1 VSPSGYDDEY
11 SESLETEFRRLEAAL
26 LSDKVTLLAPS
37 APIHLAATA
46 TVAEAL
52 DQMIAKRRTAVVVVD
67 GAGRLIGILNER
79 DGLTRVVA
87 PGRDLG
93 TTTVGE
99 VMTSHA
105 EALAPD
111 DRICHAVNRM
121 NVGGYRTVPLVDAQR
136 RPVGIVTT
144 NDVTRWLAE
153 IFPEAILNLRPG
165 DRIKRPT
172 DVDAG

>member
-1 VSPSGYDDEY
+1 
-11 SESLETEFRRLEAAL
+11 
-26 LSDKVTLLAPS
+26 
-37 APIHLAATA
+37 
-46 TVAEAL
+46 
-52 DQMIAKRRTAVVVVD
+52 
-67 GAGRLIGILNER
+67 
-79 DGLTRVVA
+79 VVA

-99 VMTSHA
+99 VMTSHP

-144 NDVTRWLAE
+144 NDVTRWLAD

-165 DRIKRPT
+165 DRIKHPT
-172 DVDAG
+172 DLDAG